1 MAIYRVRCEDCG
13 NEEEIRMT
21 FSEFDRFK
29 ARDTKLVATRCLRC
43 RVTALV
49 VVPSRFT
56 FSMERG

>member
-13 NEEEIRMT
+13 NEEEVRIT

-29 ARDTKLVATRCLRC
+29 ARDTRLVATRCLRC

-56 FSMERG
+56 FTI

>member
-13 NEEEIRMT
+13 NEEEVRIT

-29 ARDTKLVATRCLRC
+29 ARDTRLVATRCLRC

-49 VVPSRFT
+49 VVPSAFT
-56 FSMERG
+56 FTI

>member
-13 NEEEIRMT
+13 NEEEVRIT

-49 VVPSRFT
+49 VVPSAFT
-56 FSMERG
+56 FTI

>member
-13 NEEEIRMT
+13 NEEEVRMT

-29 ARDTKLVATRCLRC
+29 ARDTRLVATRCLRC

-49 VVPSRFT
+49 VVPSAFT
-56 FSMERG
+56 FTI